1 MYGRNDRFQFL
12 ACAFILARPLSLTT
26 DWHPT
31 LRGLIE
37 ATPAETINAFEV
49 KSAERVAPWP
59 TGKVTLLGDALH
71 NMTPYRGMGANMAL
85 LDADSLR
92 IALLKVHRGESDLIS
107 ALHSYEAEMI
117 VRGFRAVEASLKQ
130 MRQVHSEGKIASV
143 MRAISLQTID
153 LFPAQFKKVIMQR
166 Q

>member
-1 MYGRNDRFQFL
+1 
-12 ACAFILARPLSLTT
+12 
-26 DWHPT
+26 
-31 LRGLIE
+31 
-37 ATPAETINAFEV
+37 
-49 KSAERVAPWP
+49 
-59 TGKVTLLGDALH
+59 
-71 NMTPYRGMGANMAL
+71 MAL